1 LILSSRNRQTQK
13 GHKAGGRS
21 PFTVF
26 AQILTCTRNNV
37 ATSAEKPKSGEKNM
51 DIKKI
56 LWPTDFSENAAQ
68 ALPLVTS
75 LAEKYQAEIHI
86 LYVLKDYPAVGA
98 SYGYHDPADYQKMKD
113 WEKHFAESRLDEICE
128 KFLNACPLYI
138 RHISVGEPA
147 KEILKLI
154 ENEDIDIVIM
164 ASRGSESHFDFGS
177 VADRVIKCTDKPTL
191 IIPV

>member
-1 LILSSRNRQTQK
+1 M
-13 GHKAGGRS
+13 
-21 PFTVF
+21 
-26 AQILTCTRNNV
+26 
-37 ATSAEKPKSGEKNM
+37 E
-51 DIKKI
+51 IKRI

-68 ALPLVTS
+68 ALSLVTS

-86 LYVLKDYPAVGA
+86 LYVLKDYPAFGA
-98 SYGYHDPADYQKMKD
+98 SYGQYDPDDYEKMKD
-113 WEKHFAESRLDEICE
+113 WEKGFAESRLDEICE

-147 KEILKLI
+147 DEILKLI
-154 ENEDIDIVIM
+154 KQEDIDVVVM

-177 VADRVIKCTDKPTL
+177 VADRVIKCTDKPTV

>member
-1 LILSSRNRQTQK
+1 MCES
-13 GHKAGGRS
+13 GGKHM
-21 PFTVF
+21 
-26 AQILTCTRNNV
+26 QIL
-37 ATSAEKPKSGEKNM
+37 
-51 DIKKI
+51 KI

-86 LYVLKDYPAVGA
+86 LYVLKEYPAFGA
-98 SYGYHDPADYQKMKD
+98 SYGDYDPEDLNKMKA
-113 WEKHFAESRLDEICE
+113 WENQFAESRLDEICE
-128 KFLNACPLYI
+128 KFLNTCPLYI

-147 KEILKLI
+147 QEILKLI
-154 ENEDIDIVIM
+154 KEEDIDIVVL

-177 VADRVIKCTDKPTL
+177 VADRVIKCTDKPTI